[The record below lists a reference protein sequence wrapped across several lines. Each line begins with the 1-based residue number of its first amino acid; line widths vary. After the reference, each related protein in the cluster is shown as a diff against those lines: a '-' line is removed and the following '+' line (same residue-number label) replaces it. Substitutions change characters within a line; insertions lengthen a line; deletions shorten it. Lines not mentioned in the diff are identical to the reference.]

1 LGRFRW
7 NLPAHTTED
16 TEAARSLSQA
26 INVPESI
33 ASILVA
39 RGIKTFDEAK
49 IFFRPS
55 LDQLHP
61 PHLMSDMDIAT
72 RRVRLAIERGERI
85 AVYGDYDVDGTTST
99 AMMTL
104 YLRSLGANA
113 AYHIPNR
120 FTEGYGLTTAS
131 LDRLFSDKDG
141 KPDLLIAIDCGI
153 TAIDAVAYAKSK
165 GADVIICDH
174 HEPTNSLP
182 IADAILNPIKPG
194 CNYPYKHLCGCGVA
208 FKLIESLAESYG
220 KKEYAYHYLDFVALA
235 SSADIVSLRGENRI
249 LVHFGLKLLN
259 ERPRPGIK
267 ALIDGAGLHQGKITT
282 TQIVFGLA
290 PRINA
295 AGRLGEG
302 SRSVELLMAQTPE
315 EAMNSAAVLELENI
329 NRRKIDEEAFFE
341 AVTLVDEMLNRERDR
356 IIVLH
361 KPEWHAGVIGIV
373 ASRLVERYHL
383 PVVLMTT
390 IDGMAK
396 GSARSIIGFDIHSA
410 LKRCED
416 KLVTFGGHKYAAGV
430 SMMPE
435 RVTEFRESINIVARE
450 MVSDSM
456 LERELLIDAEIDMRE
471 LTPKYF
477 AIIRQIA
484 PFGPDNMRPLFYAKD
499 IQIVGYPRIV
509 GKAIP
514 HLKTNVRSHHKIDYE
529 SFQANR
535 TDPNPNIIPLNIGGN
550 PIDAIGFG
558 LGKRIEELKGN
569 RGKLRDDVEMVFAL
583 DENEYNGKT
592 TPQLVIK
599 DFK

>member
-1 LGRFRW
+1 VRYRW
-7 NLPAHTTED
+7 NLPQRNAED
-16 TEAARSLSQA
+16 IEAARSLAQT

-33 ASILVA
+33 ASILVS

-49 IFFRPS
+49 NFFRPS
-55 LDQLHP
+55 LDQLHSP
-61 PHLMSDMDIAT
+61 QLMSDMDIAT
-72 RRVRLAIERGERI
+72 ARVRKAIDAGERV

-104 YLRSLGANA
+104 FLRSLGANT

-120 FTEGYGLTTAS
+120 FTEGYGLTVTS
-131 LDRLFSDKDG
+131 LDRLFSEN

-153 TAIDAVAYAKSK
+153 TAIDSVAYAKSQ
-165 GADVIICDH
+165 GVDVIICDH
-174 HEPTNSLP
+174 HEPTDSLP
-182 IADAILNPIKPG
+182 VADAILNPIKPG
-194 CNYPYKHLCGCGVA
+194 CNYPYKSLCGCGVG
-208 FKLIESLAESYG
+208 FKLIESLADSYG
-220 KKEYAYHYLDFVALA
+220 NKEAAYEYLDFVALA
-235 SSADIVSLRGENRI
+235 SSADIVSLQGENRI
-249 LVHFGLKLLN
+249 LVYYGLKLLN
-259 ERPRPGIK
+259 EKPRPGIK
-267 ALIDGAGLHQGKITT
+267 ALIDGANLKQGKITT

-302 SRSVELLMAQTPE
+302 SRSVELLMAQTVE
-315 EAMNSAAVLELENI
+315 EALSSAAVLELENI

-341 AVTLVDEMLNRERDR
+341 AVVLVDEMLNRERDR

-361 KPEWHAGVIGIV
+361 NATWHAGVIGIV
-373 ASRLVERYHL
+373 ASRLVEKYHL

-390 IDGMAK
+390 IDGLAK

-430 SMMPE
+430 SMMPD
-435 RVTEFRESINIVARE
+435 RVTEFRESINMVARE

-456 LERELLIDAEIDMRE
+456 LQRELVIDAEIDLGE

-477 AIIRQIA
+477 AVIRQIA

-499 IQIVGYPRIV
+499 VQVVGYPRIV
-509 GKAIP
+509 GRAIP
-514 HLKTNVRSHHKIDYE
+514 HLKTNFRTRHRIDYE
-529 SFQANR
+529 TFKANR
-535 TDPNPNIIPLNIGGN
+535 TDTNPNTIPMNIGGN

-558 LGKRIEELKGN
+558 LGTRVEDLKGD
-569 RGKLRDDVEMVFAL
+569 RGKLRDDVEMIFAL
-583 DENEYNGKT
+583 DENEYNGRT

>member
-1 LGRFRW
+1 MRYRW
-7 NLPAHTTED
+7 NLLEHSPED
-16 TEAARSLSQA
+16 IEAARSLSQS

-33 ASILVA
+33 ASILIS
-39 RGIKTFDEAK
+39 RGIRTFDEAK
-49 IFFRPS
+49 DFFRPS
-55 LDQLHP
+55 LEHLHQP
-61 PHLMSDMDIAT
+61 SLMSDMDIAT
-72 RRVRLAIERGERI
+72 RRIRTAIEQNELI

-104 YLRSLGANA
+104 FLRSIGANV

-120 FTEGYGLTTAS
+120 FTEGYGLTISS
-131 LDRLFSDKDG
+131 LDRLFNDTQG
-141 KPDLLIAIDCGI
+141 KPSLLVAIDCGI
-153 TAIDAVAYAKSK
+153 TAIEAVAHARNK
-165 GADVIICDH
+165 GVDVVICDH
-174 HEPTNSLP
+174 HEPTDSLP
-182 IADAILNPIKPG
+182 NANAILNPIKKG
-194 CNYPYKHLCGCGVA
+194 CGYPYKHLCGCGVA
-208 FKLIESLAESYG
+208 FKLIESLADSHG
-220 KKEYAYHYLDFVALA
+220 NKSAAYEYLDFVALA

-249 LVHFGLKLLN
+249 LVYFGLKLLN
-259 ERPRPGIK
+259 EKPRPGIK
-267 ALIDGAGLHQGKITT
+267 ALIDGAGLKQGKIMT

-302 SRSVELLMAQTPE
+302 SRSVELLMAQTQQ
-315 EAMNSAAVLELENI
+315 EALQSAAILELENI

-341 AVTLVDEMLNRERDR
+341 AVSLVDEMLNRERDR

-361 KPEWHAGVIGIV
+361 NATWHAGVIGIV

-430 SMMPE
+430 SMLPD
-435 RVTEFRESINIVARE
+435 RVAEFREAINLVANE
-450 MVSDSM
+450 MVSDTM
-456 LERELLIDAEIDMRE
+456 LQRELIIDASIDLNE

-477 AIIRQIA
+477 AVIRQLA

-499 IQIVGYPRIV
+499 VQVVGTPRIV
-509 GKAIP
+509 GKGIP
-514 HLKTNVRSHHKIDYE
+514 HLKANLRSRKKIDYE
-529 SFQANR
+529 IFKANR
-535 TDPNPNIIPLNIGGN
+535 TDTNPNTIPFNLGGN

-558 LGKRIEELKGN
+558 LGTRIDELKGD
-569 RGKLRDDVEMVFAL
+569 RGKLREDIEMVFAL
-583 DENEYNGKT
+583 DENEYNGRT

-599 DFK
+599 DFR

>member
-1 LGRFRW
+1 MRFRW
-7 NLPAHTTED
+7 NLPERSAE
-16 TEAARSLSQA
+16 EVESARSLSQA

-39 RGIKTFDEAK
+39 RGVKTFDEAK
-49 IFFRPS
+49 TFFRPS
-55 LDQLHP
+55 LDQLHQP
-61 PHLMSDMDIAT
+61 SLMSDMDIAT
-72 RRVRLAIERGERI
+72 SRIRAAIERGERI

-104 YLRSLGANA
+104 FLRSLGAKT

-131 LDRLFSDKDG
+131 LDRLLASEEG
-141 KPDLLIAIDCGI
+141 KPDLLVAIDCGI

-165 GADVIICDH
+165 GLDVIICDH
-174 HEPTNSLP
+174 HEPTDTLP

-194 CNYPYKHLCGCGVA
+194 CDYPYKYLCGCGVA
-208 FKLIESLAESYG
+208 FKLIESLAQSYG
-220 KKEYAYHYLDFVALA
+220 KPEDAYTYLDFVALA

-259 ERPRPGIK
+259 ECPRPGIK
-267 ALIDGAGLHQGKITT
+267 ALIDGAGLTQGKIST

-302 SRSVELLMAQTPE
+302 SRSVELLMAQTPQ
-315 EAMNSAAVLELENI
+315 EAMSSAAVLELENI
-329 NRRKIDEEAFFE
+329 NRRKIDEEAFLE
-341 AVTLVDEMLNRERDR
+341 AVELVDAMLDRDRDR

-390 IDGMAK
+390 IDGVAK

-430 SMMPE
+430 SIMPE
-435 RVTEFRESINIVARE
+435 RVSEFRDAINMVAQE
-450 MVSDSM
+450 MVSDAM
-456 LERELLIDAEIDMRE
+456 LERELVIDSAIDLSE

-477 AIIRQIA
+477 AVIRQLA
-484 PFGPDNMRPLFYAKD
+484 PFGPDNIRPLFYAKD
-499 IQIVGYPRIV
+499 IQIVGFPRIV
-509 GKAIP
+509 GKAVA
-514 HLKTNVRSHHKIDYE
+514 HLKTNVRSAHKIDYQQ
-529 SFQANR
+529 FQASR
-535 TDPNPNIIPLNIGGN
+535 TDPNPNIVPLNIGGN

-558 LGKRIEELKGN
+558 LGNRIDELKN
-569 RGKLRDDVEMVFAL
+569 ERNKLREDVEMVFAL

-592 TPQLVIK
+592 TPQLVLK

>member
-1 LGRFRW
+1 MRFRW
-7 NLPAHTTED
+7 NLSQKSAEETGT
-16 TEAARSLSQA
+16 ARSLSQS

-33 ASILVA
+33 ASILVS
-39 RGIKTFDEAK
+39 RGINTFDEAK

-61 PHLMSDMDIAT
+61 PSLMSDMDIAT
-72 RRVRLAIERGERI
+72 SRIRTAIEQNELI

-104 YLRSLGANA
+104 FLRSLGANV

-120 FTEGYGLTTAS
+120 FTEGYGLTTNS
-131 LDRLFSDKDG
+131 LDRLFNGVQG
-141 KPDLLIAIDCGI
+141 KPSLLVAIDCGI
-153 TAIDAVAYAKSK
+153 TAIDAVAYARSK
-165 GADVIICDH
+165 DVDVIICDH
-174 HEPTNSLP
+174 HEPTDSLP
-182 IADAILNPIKPG
+182 NANAILNPIKPG
-194 CNYPYKHLCGCGVA
+194 CDYPYKHLCGCGVA
-208 FKLIESLAESYG
+208 FKLVESLAESYG

-235 SSADIVSLRGENRI
+235 SSADIVSLKGENRI

-267 ALIDGAGLHQGKITT
+267 ALIDGANLKQGKITT

-302 SRSVELLMAQTPE
+302 SRSVELLMAQTVD
-315 EAMNSAAVLELENI
+315 EALHSAAVLELENI

-341 AVTLVDEMLNRERDR
+341 AVILVDEILNRERDR

-373 ASRLVERYHL
+373 ASRLVEKYHL

-390 IDGMAK
+390 IDGLAK

-430 SMMPE
+430 SMLPE
-435 RVTEFRESINIVARE
+435 RVAEFREAINLIAQE

-456 LERELLIDAEIDMRE
+456 LQRELVIDAEIDLGE

-477 AIIRQIA
+477 AVIRQLA

-499 IQIVGYPRIV
+499 VQVVGTPRIV
-509 GKAIP
+509 GKGVP
-514 HLKTNVRSHHKIDYE
+514 HLKANLRSTHRIDYE
-529 SFQANR
+529 AFKANR
-535 TDPNPNIIPLNIGGN
+535 TDTNPNTIPFNLGGN
-550 PIDAIGFG
+550 PIDAIGFS
-558 LGKRIEELKGN
+558 LGKKIDELKDEN
-569 RGKLRDDVEMVFAL
+569 GKLRDDLEMVFAL
-583 DENEYNGKT
+583 DENEYNGRT
-592 TPQLVIK
+592 TPQLVLK

>member
-1 LGRFRW
+1 MRYHW
-7 NLPAHTTED
+7 NLPQVNAED
-16 TEAARSLSQA
+16 IEAARSLSQA

-33 ASILVA
+33 ASILVSRGVHTFEEA
-39 RGIKTFDEAK
+39 RT
-49 IFFRPS
+49 FFRPS

-61 PHLMSDMDIAT
+61 PSLMSDMDIAT
-72 RRVRLAIERGERI
+72 RRVRAAIDAGERI

-104 YLRSLGANA
+104 FLRSLGANA

-120 FTEGYGLTTAS
+120 FTEGYGLTIAS
-131 LDRLFSDKDG
+131 LDRLFGDASG
-141 KPDLLIAIDCGI
+141 KPTLLIAIDCGI

-165 GADVIICDH
+165 GVDVIICDH
-174 HEPTNSLP
+174 HEPTSTLP

-194 CNYPYKHLCGCGVA
+194 CTYPFKYLCGCGVA
-208 FKLIESLAESYG
+208 FKLVQSLAESYG
-220 KKEYAYHYLDFVALA
+220 KKEAAYEYLDFVALA
-235 SSADIVSLRGENRI
+235 SSADIVSLKGENRI
-249 LVHFGLKLLN
+249 LVYYGLERLNKL
-259 ERPRPGIK
+259 PRPGIK
-267 ALIDGAGLHQGKITT
+267 ALIDAAHLTQGKITT

-302 SRSVELLMAQTPE
+302 SRSVELLMAQTVN
-315 EAMNSAAVLELENI
+315 EAFNSAAVLELENI

-341 AVTLVDEMLNRERDR
+341 AVVLVDAMLNRERDR

-361 KPEWHAGVIGIV
+361 KAEWHAGVIGIV
-373 ASRLVERYHL
+373 ASRLVEKYHL

-390 IDGMAK
+390 IDGVAK
-396 GSARSIIGFDIHSA
+396 GSARSIMGFDIHSA

-430 SMMPE
+430 SMMPD

-456 LERELLIDAEIDMRE
+456 LQRELVVDAAIDLGE

-477 AIIRQIA
+477 AIIRQLA

-499 IQIVGYPRIV
+499 VQVVGYPRIV

-514 HLKTNVRSHHKIDYE
+514 HLKTNVRTKHRIDYE
-529 SFQANR
+529 TFKAKR
-535 TDPNPNIIPLNIGGN
+535 TDP
-550 PIDAIGFG
+550 
-558 LGKRIEELKGN
+558 
-569 RGKLRDDVEMVFAL
+569 
-583 DENEYNGKT
+583 
-592 TPQLVIK
+592 
-599 DFK
+599 